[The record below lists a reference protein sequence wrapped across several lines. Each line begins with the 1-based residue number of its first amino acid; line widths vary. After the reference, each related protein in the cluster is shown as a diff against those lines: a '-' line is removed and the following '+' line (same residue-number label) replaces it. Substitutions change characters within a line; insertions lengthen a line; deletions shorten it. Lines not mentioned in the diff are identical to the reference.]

1 MTTFWPMLQFSPIF
15 EPERMW
21 EKCQIFVF
29 SPMVT
34 LSSMIAVSWAKKR
47 TLVLAQGDA
56 VYLLTSGQFKRV
68 VFSDLLAAGNGFTDG
83 RKGYPQPPA

>member
-1 MTTFWPMLQFSPIF
+1 M
-15 EPERMW
+15 
-21 EKCQIFVF
+21 
-29 SPMVT
+29 T
-34 LSSMIAVSWAKKR
+34 LS
-47 TLVLAQGDA
+47 VLYLNNRKLASGERIFSGAQGARGGDA